1 MTSTYKFKP
10 YRMKTNKE
18 TQAEID
24 RIMKRVEKHG
34 YAVTN
39 QGKCSRMISANLQR
53 KDLLLFAYD
62 MRRRQSMIAIN
73 PDFKIKINKNKTIS
87 FIQRKD

>member
-1 MTSTYKFKP
+1 MSNTYKFKP

-18 TQAEID
+18 IQTEID

-34 YAVTN
+34 YAVTKK
-39 QGKCSRMISANLQR
+39 GKCSRIIAANLRR
-53 KDLLLFAYD
+53 KDLMMFAYD
-62 MRRRQSMIAIN
+62 VRRKQSMIAIN

-87 FIQRKD
+87 FTQRKD